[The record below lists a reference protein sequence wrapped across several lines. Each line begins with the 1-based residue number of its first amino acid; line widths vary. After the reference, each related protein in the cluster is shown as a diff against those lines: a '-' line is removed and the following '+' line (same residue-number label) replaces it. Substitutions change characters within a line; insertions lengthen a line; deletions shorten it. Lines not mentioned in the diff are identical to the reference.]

1 MLPSYVR
8 LGCRGPRLLPNA
20 NASRAQSFPPGT
32 TCMPDPWNAPDRT
45 TARPPYERS
54 SGAHSQRS
62 LIDRSPVSNQARS
75 SYKWVQTLQ
84 TDVRESL
91 QLHCEKSYT
100 QMAHDVPQERLDQNL
115 CSGAR

>member
-1 MLPSYVR
+1 MLVGRKVARQAQAACLILRTAPIAQL
-8 LGCRGPRLLPNA
+8 LGLRMNTPQGLIP
-20 NASRAQSFPPGT
+20 Q
-32 TCMPDPWNAPDRT
+32 
-45 TARPPYERS
+45 
-54 SGAHSQRS
+54 HS